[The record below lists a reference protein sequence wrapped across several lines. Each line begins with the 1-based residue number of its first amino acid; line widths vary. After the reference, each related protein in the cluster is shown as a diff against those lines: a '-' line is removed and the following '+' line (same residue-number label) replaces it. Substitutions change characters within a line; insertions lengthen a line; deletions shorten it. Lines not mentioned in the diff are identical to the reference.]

1 MWTVPE
7 LVRLRMSNNQEKIVV
22 TDQIVE
28 KAWSNVLVKFL
39 ELEAKVEMINK
50 RVLELQLERSES
62 TAGIK
67 GLNRRKRSGCSNEK
81 DSLFKEAHESANGKL
96 KVSLKTI

>member
-28 KAWSNVLVKFL
+28 KAWRNFL
-39 ELEAKVEMINK
+39 
-50 RVLELQLERSES
+50 
-62 TAGIK
+62 
-67 GLNRRKRSGCSNEK
+67 
-81 DSLFKEAHESANGKL
+81 
-96 KVSLKTI
+96 

>member
-1 MWTVPE
+1 M
-7 LVRLRMSNNQEKIVV
+7 K
-22 TDQIVE
+22 
-28 KAWSNVLVKFL
+28 VL
-39 ELEAKVEMINK
+39 ESEAKVEMINK

-62 TAGIK
+62 TGGIK

>member
-28 KAWSNVLVKFL
+28 KAWSNVLVKVL
-39 ELEAKVEMINK
+39 ELEVKVELINK
-50 RVLELQLERSES
+50 RVLELQLERSEWIQKK
-62 TAGIK
+62 AEWV
-67 GLNRRKRSGCSNEK
+67 L
-81 DSLFKEAHESANGKL
+81 
-96 KVSLKTI
+96 